1 MTLAEQLRK
10 AIRDSKKSQYLI
22 AKDTG
27 ISQPMIN
34 RFANGE
40 RGISLE
46 TADKLMEYLGLELQP
61 KQARQ

>member
-1 MTLAEQLRK
+1 MTLAEQLRQ
-10 AIRDSKKSQYLI
+10 AIRDSGKTQYMI

-34 RFANGE
+34 RFTNGQ

-46 TADKLMEYLGLELQP
+46 TADKLIEHLGLELQP
-61 KQARQ
+61 KQAR

>member
-1 MTLAEQLRK
+1 MTLADQLRQ
-10 AIRDSKKSQYLI
+10 AIRDSGKTQYMI

-34 RFANGE
+34 RFTNGE

-46 TADKLMEYLGLELQP
+46 TADKLMEHLGLELQP
-61 KQARQ
+61 KQAR